1 MALEALSLVGD
12 ILVSKNSSAAGGGP
26 EWLVTF
32 LNNAGNLPLL
42 EADSAAMWG
51 GVTVVVDEERAGT
64 SESVS
69 GSFELRASGNDSES
83 VIASY
88 DASATEVRTRSRHC
102 WHSYLVRTRTVSKI
116 LRTHDSFRDSS
127 NLYIG

>member
-1 MALEALSLVGD
+1 MSSLSPVCAQVRLALEELSLVGN

-42 EADSAAMWG
+42 EADSSSMWG
-51 GVTVVVDEERAGT
+51 GVTVMIDEDREGT

-69 GSFELRASGNDSES
+69 GSFELRASANASER

-88 DASATEVRTRSRHC
+88 DASATEVWKRSRRC
-102 WHSYLVRTRTVSKI
+102 
-116 LRTHDSFRDSS
+116 
-127 NLYIG
+127 